1 MLFHIARGRLVYVK
15 VMSKLLEQAIEKA
28 RALPEPEQDI
38 AAAELLG
45 VLADFPTPEERA
57 ALAQGRAEF
66 ERGEFITHEQ
76 WRHEMGLGN
85 R

>member
-1 MLFHIARGRLVYVK
+1 
-15 VMSKLLEQAIEKA
+15 MSKLLEQAIEKA
-28 RALPEPEQDI
+28 RELPENDQDI

-57 ALAQGRAEF
+57 AIARGRAEY

-76 WRHEMGLGN
+76 WRYEMGLGN